1 MKLVGDPVNGALV
14 AGRVDDVVLG
24 ELRIERLAERRTEL
38 DGRQSIGPAAQ
49 RMAVMI
55 DRGLFGLLTGGIA
68 GRRSKEWVILTDDV
82 SAIEAARRLRA
93 RGWLKD
99 L

>member
-1 MKLVGDPVNGALV
+1 LKLVGDPVNGALV
-14 AGRVDDVVLG
+14 AGRVDDVVFG

-55 DRGLFGLLTGGIA
+55 DRGLFGPRLQELA
-68 GRRSKEWVILTDDV
+68 GQYL
-82 SAIEAARRLRA
+82 
-93 RGWLKD
+93 
-99 L
+99 